1 MYKLCVFLV
10 LLGINIPLFG
20 RDTTLYKIVTSTK
33 PIRSLTKSNGNIIVT
48 RYDGVFEFD
57 GENFFKTRINKE
69 KVKVIN
75 NVNENWAKLVNP
87 KLDYAQVE
95 LSNNGI
101 YWVLI
106 KNRFIYGFKV
116 TDKIKKSMPDLAIR
130 GIYANNHSLLISTY
144 KGFYLNQKLVFP
156 ETLLFSN
163 SNIIEEKGH
172 FYFVANGEIIYKM
185 RVDGSELEEILD
197 RRKLEKINQ
206 PAVIIFHKG
215 ILYIGGDKGLAL
227 YGINKKIQ
235 FLREG
240 IAIHNINIINDKL
253 LISASDG
260 VYILENK
267 NLNKVFKINNSTGVF
282 HLDDLIVSTSFEGL
296 WTYDIKKN
304 RLKNVLLGSPYEKI
318 ETDAF
323 YEDNYGNFWIST
335 INGLI
340 RYHR

>member
-57 GENFFKTRINKE
+57 GENFFKTSINKE

-116 TDKIKKSMPDLAIR
+116 TDKIKK
-130 GIYANNHSLLISTY
+130 
-144 KGFYLNQKLVFP
+144 
-156 ETLLFSN
+156 
-163 SNIIEEKGH
+163 
-172 FYFVANGEIIYKM
+172 
-185 RVDGSELEEILD
+185 
-197 RRKLEKINQ
+197 
-206 PAVIIFHKG
+206 
-215 ILYIGGDKGLAL
+215 
-227 YGINKKIQ
+227 
-235 FLREG
+235 
-240 IAIHNINIINDKL
+240 
-253 LISASDG
+253 
-260 VYILENK
+260 
-267 NLNKVFKINNSTGVF
+267 
-282 HLDDLIVSTSFEGL
+282 
-296 WTYDIKKN
+296 
-304 RLKNVLLGSPYEKI
+304 
-318 ETDAF
+318 
-323 YEDNYGNFWIST
+323 
-335 INGLI
+335 
-340 RYHR
+340 

>member
-163 SNIIEEKGH
+163 SNITEEKGH
-172 FYFVANGEIIYKM
+172 FYFVANNEMIYKM
-185 RVDGSELEEILD
+185 KVDGSELLKIINGS
-197 RRKLEKINQ
+197 RLEKINNTS
-206 PAVIIFHKG
+206 VVIFHKG
-215 ILYIGGDKGLAL
+215 MLYIGGENGLAV
-227 YGINKKIQ
+227 YDKNKKIQ
-235 FLREG
+235 
-240 IAIHNINIINDKL
+240 IND
-253 LISASDG
+253 
-260 VYILENK
+260 
-267 NLNKVFKINNSTGVF
+267 
-282 HLDDLIVSTSFEGL
+282 
-296 WTYDIKKN
+296 
-304 RLKNVLLGSPYEKI
+304 
-318 ETDAF
+318 
-323 YEDNYGNFWIST
+323 
-335 INGLI
+335 
-340 RYHR
+340 